1 MSENSE
7 EVIDDLISDA
17 DNDDDKNDDDG
28 DSGELITDDESSRS
42 GKSESSSSYESLS
55 SGSSSSSSS
64 SGEGTGEKN
73 IQDAKSDDGD
83 DNDNDDESS
92 SSTGSL
98 DSGMSEE
105 ESEEE
110 SVATS
115 NSEDDN
121 VVDNQEEVEEVVSEA
136 GEHQKDTGQVSEDAK
151 SIERSESSKIGDD
164 DNSFNSHG
172 SGDSGGS
179 GAAEEGNL
187 AKEKAITDDVVDH
200 GESSLNSEMSE
211 EERIAGDDQEEE
223 HVAPKADK
231 HEDTSQ
237 CSDDAKS
244 IGRSNPSSIKI
255 EDDGNSIAN
264 NGSNDNS
271 VEEDNV
277 ENDDADGMSAKDG
290 GLKDGSKSSRSEQ
303 SDGESFSDSE
313 QRPNNDENSDSV
325 SYYVGKE
332 EGLHSIASAQDSDI
346 SETVHS
352 PDAVQSSSQ
361 SSLGEGNSPSVG
373 EGPDS
378 KQLTGQ
384 EDTGSVNN
392 TAKNIET
399 PANSLE
405 GGSAFTTLT
414 SIDGSST
421 FPLNRD
427 DDQSNVKTET
437 TEKLAEMRGAE
448 TKLALEGLDEL
459 GESSQ
464 SKTKSCDSSPIKA
477 TSADAETSKGMED
490 DNIGDT
496 SQLTPMEKLK
506 LAAKYGSEKN
516 IDKAQFINLLE
527 SSIRDLESMDLQAE
541 GSQVEDDAKRSAL
554 AYAAM
559 TPETYASK
567 PSRSDSRRTN
577 DSRPSRSNS
586 RRSKRNDS
594 RRKHRHRSHRHSRSP
609 RDEEKTDTQKEW
621 ELYLQRNNAPKGAT
635 VPQAVKDVLA
645 CIKKSDPLP
654 RESVVSS
661 VVRELVTMRINHEE
675 TKGCVAIMGQSGEE
689 GGIGKST
696 IAALVCNRGDIL
708 TRYQGVSWVNL
719 GPASLDFERYS
730 KILSDICRQIGVKPH
745 HLKLSPFV
753 RTPAE
758 DPVVANLRMKAHME
772 EARYHMGK
780 LVTSVQRKRWKSC
793 HKSLLV
799 VLDDVTDEADIGW
812 FQFHRGGEGDKLND
826 ILVTSRLS
834 QIDGAIIV
842 TVPPLTSRESA
853 NLFLSEADL
862 PKNHRIANTPILKDF
877 LKTCH
882 HHPLTIRFA
891 GRWLNL
897 KRATAGGNKGTDEI
911 LVEIKAATTDV
922 AGSSSHLDVLHAM
935 MLKAMSPLV
944 KGVETKIIRLCFA
957 AFVTVFCKESYSV
970 SIPVEVVT
978 EFFLKVVENESA
990 VLSNEDPLFKSHG
1003 RRSSALVPEIL
1014 GALGVF
1020 SITKHSTIGTD
1031 SEKKESSIRIDHV
1044 VIHRFSEQIFADMDM
1059 QHFVRHSEQRWNEA
1073 YVQSYLQSKS
1083 NLLWDELKPD
1093 RSRKYALDKAPTHM
1107 IQAEMY
1113 DDVESLLRNE
1123 SFIRGRFWY
1132 MGWTEGTR
1140 AHVTDVERF
1149 WEMAQYEKDESDVIA
1164 TFEQLESVLMEEVAR
1179 ESGGP
1184 NGRCTTLEAGRC
1196 LHEISLSLAKIGLFQ
1211 QATKFCN
1218 TCIKLVESNL
1228 GPSELVA
1235 ALLYNSSMIYVEA
1248 NEFAIAEEKISEC
1261 MKIRTQTSGQENI
1274 LYVRSLCLMGDI
1286 LSTMSEYATSQA
1298 CFDKAIGILKI
1309 IPPRYHLDFGNVLYK
1324 LGRNQH
1330 RRGGYLDD
1338 AFQCYEEALE
1348 FEKVVLGNSHSF
1360 IASLLTKK
1368 GEILL
1373 ENDDVEQAIQNFN
1386 DALKVLNDALAAAGD
1401 DSTSSYLRSKVL
1413 ILEGLLLS
1421 VSAESNKCIVKYKQ
1435 GLKLLKKF
1443 VPNKKIKMAELTY
1456 LVGSEFEKQGDYK
1469 AADKVYNERIE
1480 LVKEVLGPTHL
1491 DIAETLVNLSGVKSA
1506 LGDDVQATSCLEDAI
1521 DLQRTRLGD
1530 CEEVAITL
1538 TILGAHLK
1546 AIGEYKKAEQA
1557 YAEAIRILR
1566 LSGDDTD
1573 SSLVDALLGMADLLN
1588 SMTEYDQ
1595 ANGCYIEC
1603 LEIQKK
1609 LFGKSHDD
1617 IASTLYAM
1625 GLTKNNQ
1632 KLYSRALTF
1641 FQKALDIRVEIYGEA
1656 DSSVRDTHSIMG
1668 FTEAANGELDNAIRK
1683 LGDALRVSQ
1692 LLSNRIMEAETLS
1705 NIGNVHREKE
1715 EWELALEHYDSCM
1728 SIRIAELG
1736 NDDESVADVL
1746 MAIGNVQ
1753 SDMSKH
1759 EEAVKSYKDG
1769 ESS

>member
-1 MSENSE
+1 M
-7 EVIDDLISDA
+7 
-17 DNDDDKNDDDG
+17 
-28 DSGELITDDESSRS
+28 
-42 GKSESSSSYESLS
+42 
-55 SGSSSSSSS
+55 
-64 SGEGTGEKN
+64 
-73 IQDAKSDDGD
+73 
-83 DNDNDDESS
+83 
-92 SSTGSL
+92 
-98 DSGMSEE
+98 
-105 ESEEE
+105 
-110 SVATS
+110 
-115 NSEDDN
+115 
-121 VVDNQEEVEEVVSEA
+121 
-136 GEHQKDTGQVSEDAK
+136 
-151 SIERSESSKIGDD
+151 
-164 DNSFNSHG
+164 
-172 SGDSGGS
+172 
-179 GAAEEGNL
+179 
-187 AKEKAITDDVVDH
+187 
-200 GESSLNSEMSE
+200 
-211 EERIAGDDQEEE
+211 
-223 HVAPKADK
+223 
-231 HEDTSQ
+231 
-237 CSDDAKS
+237 
-244 IGRSNPSSIKI
+244 
-255 EDDGNSIAN
+255 
-264 NGSNDNS
+264 
-271 VEEDNV
+271 
-277 ENDDADGMSAKDG
+277 
-290 GLKDGSKSSRSEQ
+290 
-303 SDGESFSDSE
+303 
-313 QRPNNDENSDSV
+313 
-325 SYYVGKE
+325 
-332 EGLHSIASAQDSDI
+332 
-346 SETVHS
+346 
-352 PDAVQSSSQ
+352 
-361 SSLGEGNSPSVG
+361 
-373 EGPDS
+373 
-378 KQLTGQ
+378 
-384 EDTGSVNN
+384 
-392 TAKNIET
+392 
-399 PANSLE
+399 
-405 GGSAFTTLT
+405 
-414 SIDGSST
+414 
-421 FPLNRD
+421 
-427 DDQSNVKTET
+427 
-437 TEKLAEMRGAE
+437 
-448 TKLALEGLDEL
+448 
-459 GESSQ
+459 
-464 SKTKSCDSSPIKA
+464 
-477 TSADAETSKGMED
+477 
-490 DNIGDT
+490 
-496 SQLTPMEKLK
+496 
-506 LAAKYGSEKN
+506 
-516 IDKAQFINLLE
+516 
-527 SSIRDLESMDLQAE
+527 
-541 GSQVEDDAKRSAL
+541 
-554 AYAAM
+554 
-559 TPETYASK
+559 
-567 PSRSDSRRTN
+567 
-577 DSRPSRSNS
+577 
-586 RRSKRNDS
+586 
-594 RRKHRHRSHRHSRSP
+594 
-609 RDEEKTDTQKEW
+609 
-621 ELYLQRNNAPKGAT
+621 
-635 VPQAVKDVLA
+635 
-645 CIKKSDPLP
+645 
-654 RESVVSS
+654 
-661 VVRELVTMRINHEE
+661 
-675 TKGCVAIMGQSGEE
+675 
-689 GGIGKST
+689 
-696 IAALVCNRGDIL
+696 
-708 TRYQGVSWVNL
+708 
-719 GPASLDFERYS
+719 
-730 KILSDICRQIGVKPH
+730 
-745 HLKLSPFV
+745 KLSPFV

-780 LVTSVQRKRWKSC
+780 LVTSVQRKRWKSR

-812 FQFHRGGEGDKLND
+812 FQFRRGGEGDKLND

-897 KRATAGGNKGTDEI
+897 KRATAGGTKGTDEI
-911 LVEIKAATTDV
+911 LVEINAAATDV

-957 AFVTVFCKESYSV
+957 AFVTVFCKESYSA

-1020 SITKHSTIGTD
+1020 SITKHSTTGTD

-1132 MGWTEGTR
+1132 MGGWTEGTR

-1211 QATKFCN
+1211 HATKFCN
-1218 TCIKLVESNL
+1218 ACIKLVESNL

-1330 RRGGYLDD
+1330 RRGGFLDD

-1521 DLQRTRLGD
+1521 GLQRTRLGD

-1656 DSSVRDTHSIMG
+1656 DSSVRDIHSIMG